1 MVILDCDVGRFAPVF
16 FLKESS
22 SVFLMV
28 VGIVVKKM
36 VVGICRCSVFML
48 ALRGLAALTC
58 ETCFS
63 AKIFNRYVG
72 CDV

>member
-1 MVILDCDVGRFAPVF
+1 
-16 FLKESS
+16 
-22 SVFLMV
+22 
-28 VGIVVKKM
+28 
-36 VVGICRCSVFML
+36 ML